1 MATKGIEWVN
11 NYHGRANN
19 LSNNDNN
26 AQGFY
31 NKLNGTKSF
40 EYGDDLAWDQ
50 DFEESGIGSPAAG
63 SDSSY
68 ADNADIVF
76 FSGHG
81 SSTGLFFGRS
91 TFDDGEAK
99 PAELGLGNK
108 DCEWLVADACQFL
121 DFNNVFNRLRN
132 AFKGLHFILGFHT
145 TCLDV
150 KDRGEKFAG
159 KLNDGQRVRDAWI
172 NACAETEDSGTECA
186 YLRADSAGTNTFED
200 HWHGKG
206 FVSSDPS
213 GSVTLF
219 YLKTSC

>member
-63 SDSSY
+63 SDTSY
-68 ADNADIVF
+68 ADNVDIVF

-81 SSTGLFFGRS
+81 SSSGLFFGRS
-91 TFDDGEAK
+91 TLDDGEAK
-99 PAELGLGNK
+99 PAELGLGNRE
-108 DCEWLVADACQFL
+108 CEWL
-121 DFNNVFNRLRN
+121 
-132 AFKGLHFILGFHT
+132 
-145 TCLDV
+145 
-150 KDRGEKFAG
+150 
-159 KLNDGQRVRDAWI
+159 
-172 NACAETEDSGTECA
+172 
-186 YLRADSAGTNTFED
+186 
-200 HWHGKG
+200 
-206 FVSSDPS
+206 
-213 GSVTLF
+213 
-219 YLKTSC
+219 